1 MTKNK
6 LVLYSIPNSSLESF
20 ETIEEKAKNLMEQI
34 KSYFDSEG
42 FITSEI
48 DITGDSNNN
57 YYLDIGVEGYTT
69 KFYIQM
75 NYNTTSKYS
84 YYLGIKR
91 DGNILQSFYYGS
103 TPTITFDTK
112 YSFVLNYFV
121 NENCNLLF
129 AKPDINEQSAGIGC
143 NSLLI
148 FKSENGD
155 EYYKISNNNSN
166 NYIYKSKS
174 GESYTFNYPSNY
186 SNVNKAVIAKIPSFD
201 SYIKGVYILTLP
213 SRAFGFYASYN
224 NYDGGIFINL
234 KGYGIYFCINAE
246 YVDSSS
252 KNIKKL
258 LAIPLTEETTD
269 TKTSDTTN
277 DTETT

>member
-20 ETIEEKAKNLMEQI
+20 ELIEEKAKNLMEQI

-48 DITGDSNNN
+48 DITGVSNNN

-75 NYNTTSKYS
+75 NYNTSTKYS

-91 DGNILQSFYYGS
+91 DGNILQPFYYS
-103 TPTITFDTK
+103 SSSTITFDTK

-121 NENCNLLF
+121 NENCNILL
-129 AKPDINEQSAGIGC
+129 AKSDINEQSVGIGF
-143 NSLLI
+143 NPLLI

-155 EYYKISNNNSN
+155 EYYKIINSS

-201 SYIKGVYILTLP
+201 SYIKGVYALTLP
-213 SRAFGFYASYN
+213 SRAFGFYVSSN
-224 NYDGGIFINL
+224 NCDGGIFINL
-234 KGYGIYFCINAE
+234 KGYGIYFCINTE
-246 YVDSSS
+246 YTDSSS

-258 LAIPLTEETTD
+258 LAIPLTEETTE
-269 TKTSDTTN
+269 TVTTTQT
-277 DTETT
+277 DESQTT

>member
-6 LVLYSIPNSSLESF
+6 LVLYSIPNSRFESF
-20 ETIEEKAKNLMEQI
+20 VTIEEKAKNLMEQI

-48 DITGDSNNN
+48 DITGDSNHN

-75 NYNTTSKYS
+75 NYNSISKYNC
-84 YYLGIKR
+84 YLGIKR
-91 DGNILQSFYYGS
+91 DGNILQSIGS
-103 TPTITFDTK
+103 SYTITFDTK
-112 YSFVLNYFV
+112 YNFVLNYFV
-121 NENCNLLF
+121 NENCNILL
-129 AKPDINEQSAGIGC
+129 AKSDINEQSVGIGF
-143 NSLLI
+143 NPLLI

-155 EYYKISNNNSN
+155 EYYKIINSS

-201 SYIKGVYILTLP
+201 SYIKGVYALTLP
-213 SRAFGFYASYN
+213 SRAFGVYVSSN

-234 KGYGIYFCINAE
+234 KGYGIYFCINTE
-246 YVDSSS
+246 YTDSSS

-258 LAIPLTEETTD
+258 LAIPLTEETTE
-269 TKTSDTTN
+269 TVTTTPT
-277 DTETT
+277 DESQTT